1 MESVIDG
8 ITSSGRSLYLGLFLK
23 VGGATQKECCAESI
37 PEEGVGRDV
46 KTVEKTVEKTVAK
59 TAAKSVQKKVDLKKV
74 GLAKSSGK
82 APQLNATK
90 NSNQTP
96 KSKNAKTETASA
108 AVKTAAAS
116 VPSKASMATQASVKA
131 PLKTSAPAQKMKPK
145 ATPLRT
151 LATSANS
158 PAMKTAS
165 VPKALAPV
173 AAVAAPLKPAE
184 AAVPA
189 VHPDAALLAPKT
201 PARSNRGYRPGAVE
215 ATKTLAELSDEPI
228 EFKVGDNA
236 VYPGHGV
243 GRVNAIETKEIA
255 GTKLTFYSIQILD
268 SGMKIMVPQMNVKS
282 VGLRPIISKEEAIL
296 VVSILKQTDVK
307 IDNQTWNRRYRE
319 YMEKIKTGGVR
330 EIAEVLRDLFLL
342 KVDKELSF
350 GERKMLDTARSL
362 LIKELI
368 LATGRDEL
376 MKEAEVKAILDLS

>member
-1 MESVIDG
+1 MQ
-8 ITSSGRSLYLGLFLK
+8 T
-23 VGGATQKECCAESI
+23 
-37 PEEGVGRDV
+37 
-46 KTVEKTVEKTVAK
+46 KT
-59 TAAKSVQKKVDLKKV
+59 
-74 GLAKSSGK
+74 SGK
-82 APQLNATK
+82 APSKKAASTSKTAGAVKASTK
-90 NSNQTP
+90 TV
-96 KSKNAKTETASA
+96 
-108 AVKTAAAS
+108 VKTAGKSVAKPAKPAAKVAVKS
-116 VPSKASMATQASVKA
+116 SKVVSAKVTQ
-131 PLKTSAPAQKMKPK
+131 TE
-145 ATPLRT
+145 
-151 LATSANS
+151 
-158 PAMKTAS
+158 
-165 VPKALAPV
+165 
-173 AAVAAPLKPAE
+173 AAVAAPLKVSSQITSETAVTISEKQAE
-184 AAVPA
+184 TQVDTN
-189 VHPDAALLAPKT
+189 PDAALLAPKT
-201 PARSNRGYRPGAVE
+201 PVRSSRAYRPGAVE
-215 ATKTLAELSDEPI
+215 ATKTLAELSNEPI

-268 SGMKIMVPQMNVKS
+268 SGMKIMVPQANVKN
-282 VGLRPIISKEEAIL
+282 VGLRPIISKEEATL